1 MGYSALHA
9 NLLTVPPFLCGAAF
23 LLAITYWSDRERQR
37 YYPLN
42 HYWWSISLILCRIK
56 FILIGLSVNLLGL
69 LIVCLVPRTAYVT
82 KYLGLCVLLAGSYVA
97 SPLSVAWLTGNI
109 EGTNLPPPPRDGLY

>member
-37 YYPLN
+37 YYPPRSPR
-42 HYWWSISLILCRIK
+42 SISLI
-56 FILIGLSVNLLGL
+56 
-69 LIVCLVPRTAYVT
+69 
-82 KYLGLCVLLAGSYVA
+82 
-97 SPLSVAWLTGNI
+97 PLQN
-109 EGTNLPPPPRDGLY
+109 

>member
-37 YYPLN
+37 YYPSDKR
-42 HYWWSISLILCRIK
+42 WSISLI
-56 FILIGLSVNLLGL
+56 SNLLQNKIHPHW
-69 LIVCLVPRTAYVT
+69 IVCESGGTAHRLSRPTDGVRDKVSRAMHLARRELRREPAVSGLV
-82 KYLGLCVLLAGSYVA
+82 
-97 SPLSVAWLTGNI
+97 
-109 EGTNLPPPPRDGLY
+109 DG